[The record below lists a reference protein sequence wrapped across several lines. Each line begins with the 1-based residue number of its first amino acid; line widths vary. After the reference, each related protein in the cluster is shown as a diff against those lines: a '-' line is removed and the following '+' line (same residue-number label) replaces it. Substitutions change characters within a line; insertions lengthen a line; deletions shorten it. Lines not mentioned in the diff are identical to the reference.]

1 MNYRKDAS
9 VFVRHMLESIAKIES
24 YMKGI
29 SKKEFLKSPKT
40 QDAVIRNLEI
50 IGEAVK
56 NIPQNFRSQ
65 YPSVPWRKISGFR
78 DILIHMY
85 FGVDLSITWGVVK
98 KDLVHLKKQLNEML
112 VDESQSKPKTSNQR

>member
-1 MNYRKDAS
+1 MNYYKDPA
-9 VFVRHMLESIAKIES
+9 VFIEHIRGSITKIES

-29 SKKEFLKSPKT
+29 SKKEFLKSSKT

-56 NIPQNFRSQ
+56 NIPQNFRSR
-65 YPSVPWRKISGFR
+65 YPGVPWRKISGFR

-85 FGVDLSITWGVVK
+85 FGVDLSITWGVIK
-98 KDLVHLKKQLNEML
+98 KDLVGLKKQLNEIL
-112 VDESQSKPKTSNQR
+112 VNEGQGKLKTSNQR